1 MATRVI
7 SLKDF
12 KGDNPLSLSSFIVR
26 GTGGELLADAGAA
39 HGYEGAGA
47 FAVVVKIN
55 DMGEVQ
61 GGAFRAVGKPDVVL
75 TSIKI
80 SASKIWSTATRHSK
94 LELKIRVIEC
104 GNWFSAPLTIFCL

>member
-26 GTGGELLADAGAA
+26 DMGGEVLAGAGAA

-94 LELKIRVIEC
+94 LELKIRV
-104 GNWFSAPLTIFCL
+104 SAGIGFLLH